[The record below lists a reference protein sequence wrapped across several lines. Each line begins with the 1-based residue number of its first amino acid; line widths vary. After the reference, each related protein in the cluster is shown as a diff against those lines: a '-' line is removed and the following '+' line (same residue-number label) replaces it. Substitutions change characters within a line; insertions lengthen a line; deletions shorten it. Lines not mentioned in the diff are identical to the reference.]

1 MNRRRF
7 LKWSLAAAVT
17 AGAYPFAEPY
27 LVRINHYQIPLP
39 RLPRAF
45 DGFTIVQLTDLHY
58 APWTPLAFFRWVLA
72 AAMDIR
78 RDIIVCTGDY
88 VDRHRKNTVEDID
101 AIWPLL
107 TELTAPLGVYSVLG
121 NHDHRWDGGRSLHWL
136 ERSGQ
141 NLRNRVHCFTRDGQR
156 LWLAGGGDLLNDHL
170 PFDPLLAHIPAED
183 CRIVLAHN
191 PDSADTSFVDKIDLM
206 ICGHTHGGQ
215 VNIPFYGPLR
225 PVTRNPEYNTSGLK
239 LSRKKQ
245 PVFIATGIG
254 AAVLPVR
261 FNCPPE
267 IAVLELKSP

>member
-7 LKWSLAAAVT
+7 LKWSLAAAVA
-17 AGAYPFAEPY
+17 AGGYPFAEPY
-27 LVRINHYQIPLP
+27 LVRTNHYQIPLP

-45 DGFTIVQLTDLHY
+45 DGFTIVHLTDLHY
-58 APWTPLAFFRWVLA
+58 APWTPLAFFRRVLA
-72 AAMDIR
+72 AVMDIR

-88 VDRHRKNTVEDID
+88 IYGGGKNAVEKID

-121 NHDHRWDGGRSLHWL
+121 NHDHSANAGRSLYWL

-141 NLRNRVHCFTRDGQR
+141 NLRGQVHCLARDGQR
-156 LWLAGGGDLLNDHL
+156 LWLAGGGDLLHDHL
-170 PFDPLLAHIPAED
+170 PFNPLLRNIPAED

-191 PDSADTSFVDKIDLM
+191 PDSADTSFTEKIDLM

-225 PVTRNPEYNTSGLK
+225 PVVRNRDYTSGLK
-239 LSRKKQ
+239 ISRKKQ

-254 AAVLPVR
+254 TTILPVR

-267 IAVLELKSP
+267 IAVLELKCR